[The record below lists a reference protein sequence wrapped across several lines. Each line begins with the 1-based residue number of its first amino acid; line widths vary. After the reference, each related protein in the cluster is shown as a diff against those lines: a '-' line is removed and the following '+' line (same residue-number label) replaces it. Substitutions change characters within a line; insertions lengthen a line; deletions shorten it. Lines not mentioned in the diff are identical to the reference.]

1 MKRTVFLASMCILI
15 SVAAIAQPGWNWPED
30 IDTAKEKNALYTDA
44 LKSNQF
50 ELAQKSHQWLL
61 ENAPDLNKSLYI
73 NGAKIYEG
81 LAEKESDPA
90 KKIAHQ
96 DKALEMYDLRIKHF
110 GEEGKVLNRKALIA
124 YKYHKGNKSKYKEL
138 LDLFE
143 KTFELNGKKTLDN
156 NLIGYM
162 DVIRR
167 YKLTKGDITDE
178 QIIEKYG
185 EISDVIDFKIQQG
198 KNVSKL
204 EKYQETIDSMLT
216 QIVTV
221 DCEFVEK
228 NLGPKMKES
237 GDLKIAKKVFQL
249 MLTGKCTDSPL
260 FLESA
265 TILFEKEPEYGLAKV
280 IALKYSSAG
289 DHETAHTYYD
299 KAIEYAD
306 DNLKKA
312 EIHMSKAQ
320 LYSSQGKKA
329 AARAEARKALAIDPS
344 MKDAYVMIGDLYMQ
358 SYQEC
363 RKGVSKVDDR
373 LVFIAAYNQYAKAGN
388 SSRMNT
394 AKEQFP
400 SIEEIFEL
408 GLKEGEVMNCG
419 CWINESVK
427 LARRP

>member
-96 DKALEMYDLRIKHF
+96 DKALEMYDLRIKYF

-185 EISDVIDFKIQQG
+185 EISDVIDFKIQQD